1 MLWDVPY
8 ISSPLATIK
17 LFLLMQDELVHCL
30 ILVLKKASVTISFQ
44 SSLDSEFI
52 AEMRNTANKKSI
64 SHRYEYLL
72 ILREMGHV
80 GR

>member
-30 ILVLKKASVTISFQ
+30 ILVLKKTSVTISFQ
-44 SSLDSEFI
+44 SFLDSEFI
-52 AEMRNTANKKSI
+52 AEMRRK
-64 SHRYEYLL
+64 HC
-72 ILREMGHV
+72 
-80 GR
+80 